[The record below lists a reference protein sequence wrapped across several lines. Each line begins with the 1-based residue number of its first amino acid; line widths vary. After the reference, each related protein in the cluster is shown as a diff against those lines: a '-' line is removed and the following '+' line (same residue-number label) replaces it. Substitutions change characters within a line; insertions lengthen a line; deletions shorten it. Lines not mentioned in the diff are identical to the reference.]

1 MPLVYACICP
11 QTLATPPETKSN
23 PAVEALRSTGALPPD
38 EAQPLAEALRF
49 SEALTRIAGELSS
62 HRPET
67 VLLISSPGP
76 GLQAARGIGL
86 LTASEATGDFAQ
98 LDAPETQFAFE
109 TDLELAELI
118 QQEAAEAN
126 PRLEPLLR
134 WDGGRNAA
142 LHCLREAMAETRL
155 LPMAT
160 CRLEPRF
167 HFELGQAVGRALAR
181 YERRV
186 AIVCSA
192 DLAHALQAHQRSG
205 RLFDD
210 QYRRAIAAWDVKWL
224 VGLESSYRG
233 DVAEDSVPQTAILM
247 GALSG
252 YRIQPRLLS
261 YESPSGVG
269 RIVAAIDVLGP
280 RRGARADTER
290 AESHA

>member
-86 LTASEATGDFAQ
+86 LTASETTGDFAQ

-126 PRLEPLLR
+126 PRLESLLR

-142 LHCLREAMAETRL
+142 LYCLREAMAETRL

-160 CRLEPRF
+160 CRLEPPF
-167 HFELGQAVGRALAR
+167 HFKLGQAVGRALTR

-186 AIVCSA
+186 AVVCSA
-192 DLAHALQAHQRSG
+192 DLAHALKAHQRSG
-205 RLFDD
+205 RLFDE
-210 QYRRAIAAWDVKWL
+210 QYQRAIATWDVKWL
-224 VGLESSYRG
+224 VGLESDYRR
-233 DVAEDSVPQTAILM
+233 DAAEDGVPQTAILM
-247 GALSG
+247 GALSS
-252 YRIQPRLLS
+252 YRVQPRLLS

-280 RRGARADTER
+280 RRGAVAGMER

>member
-11 QTLATPPETKSN
+11 QTLATPPETEPN
-23 PAVEALRSTGALPPD
+23 PAVEALSPAGALPS
-38 EAQPLAEALRF
+38 AEALRF
-49 SEALTRIAGELSS
+49 SEALTIVAGELSS

-98 LDAPETQFAFE
+98 LDAPEAQFAFE

-118 QQEAAEAN
+118 QEEAAEAN

-142 LHCLREAMAETRL
+142 LYRLHEAMAETRL

-167 HFELGQAVGRALAR
+167 HFELGQAVGRALTR
-181 YERRV
+181 YDRRV

-192 DLAHALQAHQRSG
+192 DLGHALQAHQRTG
-205 RLFDD
+205 RLFDE
-210 QYRRAIAAWDVKWL
+210 QYQRAIAAWDVKWL
-224 VGLESSYRG
+224 VGLESSYRR
-233 DVAEDSVPQTAILM
+233 DAAEDGVPQTAILM

-261 YESPSGVG
+261 YESPFGVG
-269 RIVAAIDVLGP
+269 RVVAAIDVLGS
-280 RRGARADTER
+280 RRGAGAGMGRAR
-290 AESHA
+290 SHP

>member
-11 QTLATPPETKSN
+11 QTLATPPETEPT
-23 PAVEALRSTGALPPD
+23 PAVEALRSADALPS
-38 EAQPLAEALRF
+38 AEALRF

-86 LTASEATGDFAQ
+86 LTASEVAGDFAQ
-98 LDAPETQFAFE
+98 LGASETQFAFE

-155 LPMAT
+155 LPMTT

-167 HFELGQAVGRALAR
+167 HFELGQAVGRALTR

-186 AIVCSA
+186 AVVCSA
-192 DLAHALQAHQRSG
+192 DLAHALQAHQRTG
-205 RLFDD
+205 RLFYE
-210 QYRRAIAAWDVKWL
+210 QYRRAITAWDVKWL
-224 VGLESSYRG
+224 VGLESSYRR
-233 DVAEDSVPQTAILM
+233 DAAEDSVPQTAVLM

-261 YESPSGVG
+261 YESPFGVG

-280 RRGARADTER
+280 RRRADAGMER
-290 AESHA
+290 AESQA